1 MQKRRVAPLYAGI
14 FVIALISMS
23 ICTLFFIY
31 LEWCT
36 YRDGQIVELGMANWI
51 LLSSIFLGF
60 AAIICCI
67 VEIAGSFLQAQY
79 TIDSTGMKTFTLKK
93 EYFLKWEDVKEVG
106 IVSIPVNQISNT
118 YIVYCTTVPLS
129 QKEKSHF
136 LWHRKK
142 RFTDTM
148 YFQFK
153 EAAQISELLRYVPEQ
168 WKYKIQVQASTYGI
182 MKWSDFCQEI
192 EPPKKGG

>member
-1 MQKRRVAPLYAGI
+1 MNKRRVSPLYLDVFI
-14 FVIALISMS
+14 LVLVINS
-23 ICTLFFIY
+23 IGVFSFIY
-31 LEWCT
+31 IEW
-36 YRDGQIVELGMANWI
+36 YIHREENIPEIGLIDWGF
-51 LLSSIFLGF
+51 LLFIFLGF

-79 TIDSTGMKTFTLKK
+79 TIDSTGMKTFTPKK